1 MYDIVYRDECVLVL
15 DKPTGLLAVPG
26 RGPDLQDCLSARVQ
40 RDFPTALVVHRLD
53 RDTSGLMV
61 MALDADA
68 QRELSR
74 QFAARAVEKRY
85 VAERFIRLFENRLCV
100 YSESVSQLYTN
111 YGLHFPTEIGRKMVV
126 LPNPYAFHDT
136 LHHISPLSVRKTGL
150 CVLPGQFQDHKGLL
164 LARLGSNGEML
175 QARPFKSALAQII
188 SKLKQSGD
196 VFLPVLVKGDLRE
209 FDQRM
214 PYLHL
219 HRLQLVNLPHLSAFE
234 RNDLQQ
240 TVTRKLLMLY
250 RQADQ
255 LTC

>member
-1 MYDIVYRDECVLVL
+1 MSTSISFQEVDLS
-15 DKPTGLLAVPG
+15 KKSN
-26 RGPDLQDCLSARVQ
+26 PDLIWD
-40 RDFPTALVVHRLD
+40 LD
-53 RDTSGLMV
+53 R
-61 MALDADA
+61 
-68 QRELSR
+68 
-74 QFAARAVEKRY
+74 VEKRDL
-85 VAERFIRLFENRLCV
+85 AERFIRLFENRLCV

-111 YGLHFPTEIGRKMVV
+111 YGLHFPSEIGRKMVV

-150 CVLPGQFQDHKGLL
+150 CVLPGEFHDHKGLL

-188 SKLKQSGD
+188 SKLKESGD
-196 VFLPVLVKGDLRE
+196 MFLPVLVKGDLRE

-219 HRLQLVNLPHLSAFE
+219 HRLQLSNLPHLSAFE

-240 TVTRKLLMLY
+240 TVTRKLLTLY

-255 LTC
+255 MTC